1 MATVTVTPESFS
13 FVEFRNDEIVAA
25 ADQVRSQVGL
35 DDRELHID
43 VNEESPLA
51 RVELTSLD
59 PISIT
64 VEGGAFED
72 PKKPR
77 HLSPVLT
84 QLAVGT
90 RLLQA
95 ADRLD
100 PGFGAPG
107 LEDEVT
113 TRLQTVWDVYAVARL
128 ARSGH
133 PAHQQRW
140 RYHWRNRHGFTDR
153 ADRQFDR
160 VWTTEGLTWAD
171 LVAASDGGLSED
183 F

>member
-1 MATVTVTPESFS
+1 MASLTVTPESFS
-13 FVEFRNDEIVAA
+13 FVEFTNDEIVAA
-25 ADQVRSQVGL
+25 ADHVRSQVGL
-35 DDRELHID
+35 EDRELHID

-59 PISIT
+59 PISLT

-84 QLAVGT
+84 QLVVGT

-100 PGFGAPG
+100 ADFGAPG
-107 LEDEVT
+107 LEVEVN
-113 TRLQTVWDVYAVARL
+113 TRLQTVWDVYSVARL
-128 ARSGH
+128 ARGGH

-140 RYHWRNRHGFTDR
+140 RYHWRNRHGFTDQ
-153 ADRQFDR
+153 ADQQFDR

-171 LVAASDGGLSED
+171 LVDASDAGRSED
-183 F
+183 R